1 MIPLSIIIFLAGDG
15 NPLFRPELG
24 FLIWSALIFSVLYFF
39 LYKKAFKPISEA
51 LKAREDK
58 IHNSL
63 TQAEQARDEM
73 KNLKADNERILQEA
87 KEERI
92 KTLRTAKEDATL
104 IVEEAKEK
112 ARAESKKILE
122 ETKLEINNEK
132 MAAITEVKNK
142 VGTLSIDIAEKVLT
156 KELKDKNDQSTY
168 IEELINKMELG

>member
-1 MIPLSIIIFLAGDG
+1 MTLIFTFLLAGG
-15 NPLFRPELG
+15 GGSSLITPALG
-24 FLIWSALIFSVLYFF
+24 LIFWTSLIFAALYFF
-39 LYKKAFKPISEA
+39 LYKKGIKPISEA
-51 LKAREDK
+51 LKSREDK

-63 TQAEQARDEM
+63 TQAEQAREEM

-92 KTLRTAKEDATL
+92 MTLKTAKEDAAM
-104 IVEEAKEK
+104 IVEEAREK
-112 ARAESKKILE
+112 AKAESKKILE
-122 ETKLEINNEK
+122 ETKLELNNEK
-132 MAAITEVKNK
+132 MAALTEVKNK